1 MNNKDESAFPVKV
14 DTFNGSA
21 GFTSNGLT
29 KREYFAALAMQG
41 QISYSYND
49 YNSAQ
54 ELAEESVRLA
64 DALLLAL
71 DESQ

>member
-14 DTFNGSA
+14 DTFHGSA

-41 QISYSYND
+41 QIAYSYYEWN
-49 YNSAQ
+49 
-54 ELAEESVRLA
+54 
-64 DALLLAL
+64 LLKNLL
-71 DESQ
+71 KNR